1 MIAKELLNPKSI
13 VICGVSSDVHKPGG
27 KALKN
32 LLESP
37 FKGQVYAVNPKE
49 TEVQGVKCYAKV
61 DDLPQVDCAILC
73 IAAKFCTQTV
83 DVLAKEKGTK
93 GFIIISAGFSEEN
106 AEGAAIEKHIVDTIN
121 SVGGSLI
128 GPNCTGFLNTNYA
141 GCFDTPIPTLDP
153 KGVDFITGSG
163 ATAVFIK
170 EYGMSNGLKFNSV
183 WAVGNSAQLGIEDV
197 LEHLD
202 ETFDPER
209 SSRVI
214 MLYMEKIGDPQRL
227 LKHSRSLIN
236 KGCHIA
242 AIKSGGSVAGS
253 RAASSHTGAL
263 ATNDAAVDALFRKAG
278 IVRCQNR
285 QELTTVCAVFMYPEL
300 KGNRCAVVTHAGG
313 PAVMLTDVLSNGG
326 MEVPSLKEHPKAPE
340 LLSKLFAG
348 SSVGNPIDFLATGT
362 AEQLG
367 YILDAVENDFDEIDF
382 SVVIFGSPGLFS
394 NKEVYD
400 LLDQKMRTCKKPIFP
415 VLPSIINV
423 KEEIED
429 FIAKGNINFPEECVL
444 GNAICK
450 IYNTPKPKTG
460 IVESLPIDK
469 LIISPANEPANEPD
483 KDAVAAVAE
492 SIRQW
497 GMLSPITVS
506 PKDGNYRVVAGAKR
520 VRAAALAG
528 MKEIM
533 AYIQEDA
540 AVSDQPDIDVVRI
553 RKTVERCKDGYME
566 IADYNELLD
575 AAGISRKKSVEVSNK
590 EDALAFAKEV
600 GCSKDVPLVMKVVG
614 PLHKSDVGGVTL
626 GVKDLDTV
634 AREFDRL
641 IVIPETYAV
650 EMYPMLDGTDVY
662 IGAIR
667 DPKFGHQVFFG
678 LGGIFIEVLKDVE
691 SVLVPTNKEEVL
703 KKLKNLKG
711 YKILEGV
718 RGQEGVNLDLYADQ
732 IVRVS
737 ALVQAAPEIAEMDL
751 NPLLGN
757 PRYVTAVDARIRL
770 EK

>member
-1 MIAKELLNPKSI
+1 M
-13 VICGVSSDVHKPGG
+13 
-27 KALKN
+27 
-32 LLESP
+32 
-37 FKGQVYAVNPKE
+37 
-49 TEVQGVKCYAKV
+49 
-61 DDLPQVDCAILC
+61 
-73 IAAKFCTQTV
+73 
-83 DVLAKEKGTK
+83 
-93 GFIIISAGFSEEN
+93 
-106 AEGAAIEKHIVDTIN
+106 
-121 SVGGSLI
+121 GGSLI
-128 GPNCTGFLNTNYA
+128 GPNCTGFLNVNYA
-141 GCFDTPIPTLDP
+141 GCFDTPIPPLDP

-202 ETFDPER
+202 ETFDPEK
-209 SSRVI
+209 SSHVI

-242 AIKSGGSVAGS
+242 AIKSGGSAAGS

-285 QELTTVCAVFMYPEL
+285 QELTTVCAVFMHPEI
-300 KGNRCAVVTHAGG
+300 KGKRCAVITHAGG

-326 MEVPSLKEHPKAPE
+326 MEVPSLKEHPASPA
-340 LLSKLFAG
+340 LLEKLFGG

-367 YILDAVENDFDEIDF
+367 YIIDTVENEYTDIDF

-400 LLDQKMRTCKKPIFP
+400 LLDEKMKTCKKPIFP

-423 KEEIED
+423 KDEIND
-429 FIAKGNINFPEECVL
+429 FIAKGRINFPEECVL

-450 IYNTPKPKTG
+450 VYNTPKPQPEH
-460 IVESLPIDK
+460 VE
-469 LIISPANEPANEPD
+469 
-483 KDAVAAVAE
+483 
-492 SIRQW
+492 
-497 GMLSPITVS
+497 T
-506 PKDGNYRVVAGAKR
+506 PK
-520 VRAAALAG
+520 
-528 MKEIM
+528 
-533 AYIQEDA
+533 
-540 AVSDQPDIDVVRI
+540 IDVARI

-575 AAGISRKKSVEVSNK
+575 AAGISRKKSVEVSKK
-590 EDALAFAKEV
+590 EDAIAFAKEV

-634 AREFDRL
+634 AKEFDRL

-650 EMYPMLDGTDVY
+650 EMYPMLDGIDVY
-662 IGAIR
+662 IGAIK
-667 DPKFGHQVFFG
+667 DAKFGHQIFFG
-678 LGGIFIEVLKDVE
+678 LGGIFIEVLKDVQSALAPITAAE
-691 SVLVPTNKEEVL
+691 AKEML
-703 KKLKNLKG
+703 KQLKG

-732 IVRVS
+732 VARVS

>member
-1 MIAKELLNPKSI
+1 MIAKELLNPRSI
-13 VICGVSSDVHKPGG
+13 VICGASSDVHKPGG
-27 KALKN
+27 KSLKN
-32 LLESP
+32 LLDSP

-61 DDLPQVDCAILC
+61 EDLPQVDCAILC
-73 IAAKFCTQTV
+73 IAAKFCAQTV
-83 DVLAKEKGTK
+83 DVLAKEKGCK
-93 GFIIISAGFSEEN
+93 GFIIVSAGFSEEN
-106 AEGAAIEKHIVDTIN
+106 EEGAAIERHIVDTVN

-141 GCFDTPIPTLDP
+141 GCFDAPIPPLDP

-170 EYGMSNGLKFNSV
+170 EYGMTNGLKFNSV

-202 ETFDPER
+202 ETFNPET
-209 SSRVI
+209 SSHVI
-214 MLYMEKIGDPQRL
+214 MLYMEKVGDPQRL

-242 AIKSGGSVAGS
+242 AIKSGGSAAGS

-285 QELTTVCAVFMYPEL
+285 QELTTVCAVFMHPEL
-300 KGNRCAVVTHAGG
+300 KGKRCAVITHAGG

-326 MEVPSLKEHPKAPE
+326 MEVPSLKDHPASPA
-340 LLSKLFAG
+340 LLEKLFGG

-367 YILDAVENDFDEIDF
+367 YIIDTVENEYDDIDF

-400 LLDQKMRTCKKPIFP
+400 LLDQKMKTCKKPIFP

-423 KEEIED
+423 KDEIED
-429 FIAKGNINFPEECVL
+429 FIAKGRINFPEECVL

-450 IYNTPKPKTG
+450 VYNTPKPQPEK
-460 IVESLPIDK
+460 VEQ
-469 LIISPANEPANEPD
+469 PA
-483 KDAVAAVAE
+483 
-492 SIRQW
+492 
-497 GMLSPITVS
+497 
-506 PKDGNYRVVAGAKR
+506 
-520 VRAAALAG
+520 
-528 MKEIM
+528 
-533 AYIQEDA
+533 
-540 AVSDQPDIDVVRI
+540 IDVARI
-553 RKTVERCKDGYME
+553 RKTIERCKDGYME
-566 IADYNELLD
+566 ISDYNELLD
-575 AAGISRKKSVEVSNK
+575 AAGISRKKSVEVSKK

-634 AREFDRL
+634 AKEFDRL

-650 EMYPMLDGTDVY
+650 EMYPMLDGIDVY

-667 DPKFGHQVFFG
+667 DEKFGHQIFFG
-678 LGGIFIEVLKDVE
+678 LGGIFIEVLKDVQSALAPITAAE
-691 SVLVPTNKEEVL
+691 AKEML
-703 KKLKNLKG
+703 MQLKG

-732 IVRVS
+732 VARVS

>member
-1 MIAKELLNPKSI
+1 MIARELLDPKSI
-13 VICGVSSDVHKPGG
+13 VVCGASSDIHKPGG

-37 FKGQVYAVNPKE
+37 FRGPVYAVNPKE

-61 DDLPQVDCAILC
+61 DDLPQVDCALLC
-73 IAAKFCTQTV
+73 IAAKFCAQTV
-83 DVLAKEKGTK
+83 DVLARQKGCK
-93 GFIIISAGFSEEN
+93 GFIIISAGFSEESH
-106 AEGAAIEKHIVDTIN
+106 EGAEIEKHIVDTIN

-128 GPNCTGFLNTNYA
+128 GPNCTGFLNVNYA

-153 KGVDFITGSG
+153 HGVDFITGSG

-170 EYGMSNGLKFNSV
+170 EYGISNGLKFNSV

-202 ETFDPER
+202 VTFDPEK

-242 AIKSGGSVAGS
+242 AIKSGGSAAGS

-278 IVRCQNR
+278 IVRCHNR
-285 QELTTVCAVFMYPEL
+285 QELTTVCGVFMHPEI
-300 KGNRCAVVTHAGG
+300 KGKRCAVITHAGG

-326 MEVPSLKEHPKAPE
+326 MEVPSLKDHPASPA
-340 LLSKLFAG
+340 LLAKLFGG

-367 YILDAVENDFDEIDF
+367 YIIDTVENEYDEIDF

-400 LLDQKMRTCKKPIFP
+400 LLDEKMKTCKKPIFP

-423 KEEIED
+423 KDEIND
-429 FIAKGNINFPEECVL
+429 FIAKGRINFPEECVL

-450 IYNTPKPKTG
+450 VYNTPKPQPEQ
-460 IVESLPIDK
+460 VELPK
-469 LIISPANEPANEPD
+469 
-483 KDAVAAVAE
+483 
-492 SIRQW
+492 
-497 GMLSPITVS
+497 
-506 PKDGNYRVVAGAKR
+506 
-520 VRAAALAG
+520 
-528 MKEIM
+528 
-533 AYIQEDA
+533 
-540 AVSDQPDIDVVRI
+540 IDVARI
-553 RKTVERCKDGYME
+553 RKTIDRCKSGYLE

-575 AAGISRKKSVEVSNK
+575 AAGISRKKSVEVSKK

-634 AREFDRL
+634 AKEFDRL

-650 EMYPMLDGTDVY
+650 EMYPMLDGIDVY
-662 IGAIR
+662 IGAIK

-678 LGGIFIEVLKDVE
+678 LGGIFIEVLKDVQSALAPITADE
-691 SVLVPTNKEEVL
+691 AKEML
-703 KKLKNLKG
+703 KQLKG
-711 YKILEGV
+711 YKILQGV

-732 IVRVS
+732 VARVS

-757 PRYVTAVDARIRL
+757 PRYVTAVDARIRI

>member
-1 MIAKELLNPKSI
+1 MIAKELLNPRSI
-13 VICGVSSDVHKPGG
+13 VICGASSDVHKPGG
-27 KALKN
+27 KSLKN

-61 DDLPQVDCAILC
+61 EDLPQVDCAILC
-73 IAAKFCTQTV
+73 IAAKFCAQTV
-83 DVLAKEKGTK
+83 DVLAKEKGCK
-93 GFIIISAGFSEEN
+93 GFIIVSAGFSEESH
-106 AEGAAIEKHIVDTIN
+106 EGAEIEKHIVDTIN

-128 GPNCTGFLNTNYA
+128 GPNCTGFLNVNYA
-141 GCFDTPIPTLDP
+141 GCFDTPIPPLDP

-202 ETFDPER
+202 ETFDPEK
-209 SSRVI
+209 SSHVI

-242 AIKSGGSVAGS
+242 AIKSGGSAAGS

-300 KGNRCAVVTHAGG
+300 KGKRCAVITHAGG

-326 MEVPSLKEHPKAPE
+326 MEVPSLKDHPASAP
-340 LLSKLFAG
+340 LLEKLFGG

-367 YILDAVENDFDEIDF
+367 YIIDTVENEYTDIDF

-423 KEEIED
+423 KSEIED

-444 GNAICK
+444 GNALVK
-450 IYNTPKPKTG
+450 VYHTPKPQPEN
-460 IVESLPIDK
+460 VELPK
-469 LIISPANEPANEPD
+469 
-483 KDAVAAVAE
+483 
-492 SIRQW
+492 
-497 GMLSPITVS
+497 
-506 PKDGNYRVVAGAKR
+506 
-520 VRAAALAG
+520 
-528 MKEIM
+528 
-533 AYIQEDA
+533 
-540 AVSDQPDIDVVRI
+540 IDVARI

-575 AAGISRKKSVEVSNK
+575 AAGISRKKSVEVSKK

-634 AREFDRL
+634 AKEFDRL

-667 DPKFGHQVFFG
+667 DEKFGHQIFFG
-678 LGGIFIEVLKDVE
+678 LGGIFIEVLKDVQSALAPITAAE
-691 SVLVPTNKEEVL
+691 AKEML
-703 KKLKNLKG
+703 KKLKG

-718 RGQEGVNLDLYADQ
+718 RGQEGVNIDLYAEQ
-732 IVRVS
+732 VARVS

>member
-1 MIAKELLNPKSI
+1 MIAKELLNPRSI
-13 VICGVSSDVHKPGG
+13 VICGASSDIHKPGG
-27 KALKN
+27 KSLKN

-73 IAAKFCTQTV
+73 IAAKFCAQTV
-83 DVLAKEKGTK
+83 DVLAKEKGCK
-93 GFIIISAGFSEEN
+93 GFIIVSAGFSEESH
-106 AEGAAIEKHIVDTIN
+106 EGAEIEKHIVDTIN

-128 GPNCTGFLNTNYA
+128 GPNCTGFLNVNYA
-141 GCFDTPIPTLDP
+141 GCFDTPIPPLDP

-202 ETFDPER
+202 ETFDPVK
-209 SSRVI
+209 SSHVI

-242 AIKSGGSVAGS
+242 AIKSGGSAAGS

-285 QELTTVCAVFMYPEL
+285 QELTTVCGVFMYPEL
-300 KGNRCAVVTHAGG
+300 KGKRCAVITHAGG

-326 MEVPSLKEHPKAPE
+326 MEVPSLKEHPASPA
-340 LLSKLFAG
+340 LLEKLFGG

-367 YILDAVENDFDEIDF
+367 YILDTVENEYTDIDF

-450 IYNTPKPKTG
+450 VYNTPKPQPEH
-460 IVESLPIDK
+460 VELPK
-469 LIISPANEPANEPD
+469 
-483 KDAVAAVAE
+483 
-492 SIRQW
+492 
-497 GMLSPITVS
+497 
-506 PKDGNYRVVAGAKR
+506 
-520 VRAAALAG
+520 
-528 MKEIM
+528 
-533 AYIQEDA
+533 
-540 AVSDQPDIDVVRI
+540 IDVARI
-553 RKTVERCKDGYME
+553 RATVDRCKDGYME
-566 IADYNELLD
+566 ISDYNELLD
-575 AAGISRKKSVEVSNK
+575 AAGISRKKSVEVSKK

-634 AREFDRL
+634 AKEFDRL

-662 IGAIR
+662 IGAIN
-667 DPKFGHQVFFG
+667 DSKFGHQIFFG
-678 LGGIFIEVLKDVE
+678 LGGIFIEVLKDVQSALAPITAAE
-691 SVLVPTNKEEVL
+691 AREMLTH
-703 KKLKNLKG
+703 LKG

-718 RGQEGVNLDLYADQ
+718 RGQEGVNLDLYAEQ
-732 IVRVS
+732 VARVS

>member
-1 MIAKELLNPKSI
+1 MIAKELLNPRSI
-13 VICGVSSDVHKPGG
+13 VVCGASSDIHKPGG
-27 KALKN
+27 KSLKN

-49 TEVQGVKCYAKV
+49 TEVQGVKCYAKA

-73 IAAKFCTQTV
+73 IAAKFCAQTV
-83 DVLAKEKGTK
+83 DVLAKEKGCK
-93 GFIIISAGFSEEN
+93 GFIIVSAGFSEESH
-106 AEGAAIEKHIVDTIN
+106 EGAEIEKHIVDTIN

-128 GPNCTGFLNTNYA
+128 GPNCTGFLNVNYA
-141 GCFDTPIPTLDP
+141 GCFDTPIPPLDP

-202 ETFDPER
+202 ETFDPEK
-209 SSRVI
+209 SSHVI

-242 AIKSGGSVAGS
+242 AIKSGGSAAGS

-278 IVRCQNR
+278 IVRCHNR
-285 QELTTVCAVFMYPEL
+285 QELTTVCGVFMHPEL
-300 KGNRCAVVTHAGG
+300 KGKRCAVITHAGG

-326 MEVPSLKEHPKAPE
+326 MEVPSLKDHPASPA
-340 LLSKLFAG
+340 LLAKLYGG

-367 YILDAVENDFDEIDF
+367 YIIDTVENEYDEIDF

-400 LLDQKMRTCKKPIFP
+400 LLDEKMKTCKKPIFP

-429 FIAKGNINFPEECVL
+429 FIAKGRINFPEECVL

-450 IYNTPKPKTG
+450 VYNTPKPQPEH
-460 IVESLPIDK
+460 VELPQVD
-469 LIISPANEPANEPD
+469 
-483 KDAVAAVAE
+483 VA
-492 SIRQW
+492 
-497 GMLSPITVS
+497 
-506 PKDGNYRVVAGAKR
+506 
-520 VRAAALAG
+520 
-528 MKEIM
+528 
-533 AYIQEDA
+533 
-540 AVSDQPDIDVVRI
+540 RI
-553 RKTVERCKDGYME
+553 RRTIDRCKDGYLE

-575 AAGISRKKSVEVSNK
+575 AAGISRKKSVEVSKK

-634 AREFDRL
+634 AKEFDRL

-662 IGAIR
+662 IGAIK
-667 DPKFGHQVFFG
+667 DAKFGHQIFFG
-678 LGGIFIEVLKDVE
+678 LGGIFIEVLKDVQSALAPITADE
-691 SVLVPTNKEEVL
+691 AKEML
-703 KKLKNLKG
+703 KQLKG
-711 YKILEGV
+711 YKILQGV

-732 IVRVS
+732 VARVS

-757 PRYVTAVDARIRL
+757 PRYVTAVDARIRI

>member
-1 MIAKELLNPKSI
+1 MIARELLDPKSI
-13 VICGVSSDVHKPGG
+13 VVCGASSDIHKPGG

-37 FKGQVYAVNPKE
+37 FRGPVYAVNPKE

-61 DDLPQVDCAILC
+61 DDLPQVECAILC
-73 IAAKFCTQTV
+73 IAAKFCAQTV
-83 DVLAKEKGTK
+83 DVLAKEKGCK

-128 GPNCTGFLNTNYA
+128 GPNCTGFLNVNYA
-141 GCFDTPIPTLDP
+141 GCFDTPIPNLDP

-197 LEHLD
+197 LEYLD
-202 ETFDPER
+202 ETFDPVK
-209 SSRVI
+209 SSHVI

-242 AIKSGGSVAGS
+242 AIKSGGSAAGS

-263 ATNDAAVDALFRKAG
+263 ATNDAVVDALFRKAG

-285 QELTTVCAVFMYPEL
+285 QELTTVCGVFMHPEL
-300 KGNRCAVVTHAGG
+300 KGKRCAVITHAGG
-313 PAVMLTDVLSNGG
+313 PAVMLTDVLSNNG
-326 MEVPSLKEHPKAPE
+326 MEVPSLKEHPASPA
-340 LLSKLFAG
+340 LLAKLFGG

-367 YILDAVENDFDEIDF
+367 YIIDTVENEYTDIDF

-400 LLDQKMRTCKKPIFP
+400 LLDQKMKTCKKPIFP

-423 KEEIED
+423 KDEIED
-429 FIAKGNINFPEECVL
+429 FIAKGRINFPEECVL

-450 IYNTPKPKTG
+450 VYNTPKPQP
-460 IVESLPIDK
+460 ENPEMPAIDVK
-469 LIISPANEPANEPD
+469 RIREVVDSCDNGYIDPD
-483 KDAVAAVAE
+483 K
-492 SIRQW
+492 IYQ
-497 GMLSPITVS
+497 
-506 PKDGNYRVVAGAKR
+506 
-520 VRAAALAG
+520 
-528 MKEIM
+528 
-533 AYIQEDA
+533 
-540 AVSDQPDIDVVRI
+540 
-553 RKTVERCKDGYME
+553 
-566 IADYNELLD
+566 LLD
-575 AAGISRKKSVEVSNK
+575 AAGIAQKQIRVVDQKQQAV
-590 EDALAFAKEV
+590 DFANEV
-600 GCSKDVPLVMKVVG
+600 GYPLVMKVVG
-614 PLHKSDVGGVTL
+614 PVHKSDVGGVTL
-626 GVKDLDTV
+626 NVRDIETV
-634 AREFDRL
+634 QKEFDRL
-641 IVIPETYAV
+641 MAIKDTYAV
-650 EMYPMLDGTDVY
+650 EMYPMLDGTEVY

-667 DPKFGHQVFFG
+667 DAKFGHQVFFG
-678 LGGIFIEVLKDVE
+678 LGGIFIEVLKDVQSALAPVNVAE
-691 SVLVPTNKEEVL
+691 AKDLLT
-703 KKLKNLKG
+703 KLRG
-711 YKILEGV
+711 YKILQGV
-718 RGQEGVNLDLYADQ
+718 RGQQPVNVDVYAEQ
-732 IVRVS
+732 IARVS
-737 ALVQAAPEIAEMDL
+737 ALVMAAPEIAEMDL

-757 PRYVTAVDARIRL
+757 PKNVVAVDARIRI

>member
-1 MIAKELLNPKSI
+1 MINPKLLDPKSI
-13 VICGVSSDVHKPGG
+13 VVCGASSDIHKPGG

-32 LLESP
+32 LLESA

-73 IAAKFCTQTV
+73 IAAKFCAQTV
-83 DVLAKEKGTK
+83 DILAKEKGCR
-93 GFIIISAGFSEEN
+93 GFIIVSAGFSEESH
-106 AEGAAIEKHIVDTIN
+106 EGAEIEKHIVDTIN

-128 GPNCTGFLNTNYA
+128 GPNCTGFLNTNYS
-141 GCFDTPIPTLDP
+141 GCFDTPIPKLDP

-170 EYGMSNGLKFNSV
+170 EYGISNGLKFNSV

-202 ETFDPER
+202 ETFDPEK

-242 AIKSGGSVAGS
+242 AIKSGNSAAGS

-263 ATNDAAVDALFRKAG
+263 ATSDAAVDALFRKAG
-278 IVRCQNR
+278 IVRCYNR
-285 QELTTVCAVFMYPEL
+285 QELTTVCGVFMYPEI
-300 KGNRCAVVTHAGG
+300 KGKRCAVITHAGG

-326 MEVPSLKEHPKAPE
+326 MEVPSLKEHPASPA
-340 LLSKLFAG
+340 LLAKLFGG

-367 YILDAVENDFDEIDF
+367 YIIDTVENEYTDIDF

-423 KEEIED
+423 KDEIEE

-450 IYNTPKPKTG
+450 VYNTPKPKMG
-460 IVESLPIDK
+460 NIEMIPVDK
-469 LIISPANEPANEPD
+469 ITVPSTDEPD
-483 KDAVAAVAE
+483 KAKVAEVAE
-492 SIRQW
+492 SIREW
-497 GMLSPITVS
+497 GMLTPITVT
-506 PKDGNYRVVAGAKR
+506 PKDGGYCVVSGAKR
-520 VRAAALAG
+520 VRAAAMVG
-528 MKEIM
+528 MKEIA
-533 AYIQEDA
+533 AYVQEGAVEA
-540 AVSDQPDIDVVRI
+540 AQPEIDVVRI
-553 RKTVERCKDGYME
+553 RKTIDRCKNGYIEM
-566 IADYNELLD
+566 ADYNELLD
-575 AAGISRKKSVEVSNK
+575 AAGISRKKSVEVSKK
-590 EDALAFAKEV
+590 EDALSFAKEV

-626 GVKDLDTV
+626 GVKDLETV
-634 AREFDRL
+634 EREFDRL
-641 IVIPETYAV
+641 MAIKDTYAV
-650 EMYPMLDGTDVY
+650 EMYPMLDGTEVY
-662 IGAIR
+662 IGAMR
-667 DPKFGHQVFFG
+667 DEKFGHQVFFG

-691 SVLVPTNKEEVL
+691 SALVPVSKDEVL
-703 KKLKNLKG
+703 EKLKNLKG

-718 RGQEGVNLDLYADQ
+718 RGQAGVNLDLYAEQ
-732 IVRVS
+732 VVRVS

-757 PRYVTAVDARIRL
+757 PKYVTAVDARIRL

>member
-1 MIAKELLNPKSI
+1 MIAKELLNPRSI
-13 VICGVSSDVHKPGG
+13 VICGASSDIHKPGG
-27 KALKN
+27 KSLKN

-73 IAAKFCTQTV
+73 IAAKFCAQTV
-83 DVLAKEKGTK
+83 DVLAKEKGCK
-93 GFIIISAGFSEEN
+93 GFIIVSAGFSEEN

-128 GPNCTGFLNTNYA
+128 GPNCTGFLNVNYA
-141 GCFDTPIPTLDP
+141 GCFDTPIPKLDP

-202 ETFDPER
+202 ETFDPEK

-227 LKHSRSLIN
+227 LKHSRNLIN

-242 AIKSGGSVAGS
+242 AIKSGGSAAGS

-285 QELTTVCAVFMYPEL
+285 QELTTVCAVFMHPEI
-300 KGNRCAVVTHAGG
+300 KGKRCAVITHAGG

-326 MEVPSLKEHPKAPE
+326 MEVPSLKEHPASPA
-340 LLSKLFAG
+340 LLEKLFAG

-367 YILDAVENDFDEIDF
+367 YIIDTVENEYTDIDF

-400 LLDQKMRTCKKPIFP
+400 LLDEKMKTCKKPIFP

-423 KEEIED
+423 KDEIED
-429 FIAKGNINFPEECVL
+429 FIAKGRINFPEECVL

-450 IYNTPKPKTG
+450 VYNTPKPQPEN
-460 IVESLPIDK
+460 VELP
-469 LIISPANEPANEPD
+469 A
-483 KDAVAAVAE
+483 
-492 SIRQW
+492 
-497 GMLSPITVS
+497 
-506 PKDGNYRVVAGAKR
+506 
-520 VRAAALAG
+520 
-528 MKEIM
+528 
-533 AYIQEDA
+533 
-540 AVSDQPDIDVVRI
+540 IDVARI
-553 RKTVERCKDGYME
+553 RRTVERCKDGYME

-575 AAGISRKKSVEVSNK
+575 AAGISRKKSVEVSKK
-590 EDALAFAKEV
+590 EDALEFAKEV

-634 AREFDRL
+634 AKEFDRL

-667 DPKFGHQVFFG
+667 DPKFGHQIFFG
-678 LGGIFIEVLKDVE
+678 LGGIFIEVLKDVQSALAPITAAE
-691 SVLVPTNKEEVL
+691 AKEML
-703 KKLKNLKG
+703 THLKG
-711 YKILEGV
+711 YKILQGV

-732 IVRVS
+732 VARVS

>member
-1 MIAKELLNPKSI
+1 MHWIIKKRSNAFVSLRKSFLKRMLIRVNNVFRRKVNMICKELLNPRSI
-13 VICGVSSDVHKPGG
+13 VVCGASSDIHKPGG

-32 LLESP
+32 LLESN
-37 FKGQVYAVNPKE
+37 FKGQVYTVNPKE
-49 TEVQGVKCYAKV
+49 TEVQGIKCYTKV

-73 IAAKFCTQTV
+73 IAAKFCAQTV
-83 DVLAKEKGTK
+83 DVLTQQKGTK

-106 AEGAAIEKHIVDTIN
+106 AEGAAIEKHIVDSIN
-121 SVGGSLI
+121 AVGGSLI

-170 EYGMSNGLKFNSV
+170 EYGITNGLTFNSV

-202 ETFDPER
+202 ETFDPEK

-214 MLYMEKIGDPQRL
+214 MLYMEKVGDPQRL

-242 AIKSGGSVAGS
+242 AIKSGGSAAGS

-285 QELTTVCAVFMYPEL
+285 QELTTVCGVFMYPEL

-326 MEVPSLKEHPKAPE
+326 MEVPSLKDHPASPA
-340 LLSKLFAG
+340 LLEKLFAG

-367 YILDAVENDFDEIDF
+367 YILDAVENDYEDIDF

-394 NKEVYD
+394 NREVYK
-400 LLDQKMRTCKKPIFP
+400 LLDEKMKTCKKPIFP

-423 KEEIED
+423 KEEIQE
-429 FIAKGNINFPEECVL
+429 FIDRGRINFPEECVL
-444 GNAICK
+444 GNALCK
-450 IYNTPKPKTG
+450 VYNTPKPQPEN
-460 IVESLPIDK
+460 VEQ
-469 LIISPANEPANEPD
+469 PA
-483 KDAVAAVAE
+483 
-492 SIRQW
+492 
-497 GMLSPITVS
+497 
-506 PKDGNYRVVAGAKR
+506 
-520 VRAAALAG
+520 
-528 MKEIM
+528 
-533 AYIQEDA
+533 
-540 AVSDQPDIDVVRI
+540 IDVERI
-553 RKTVERCKDGYME
+553 RKTVDRCKDGYME

-575 AAGISRKKSVEVSNK
+575 AAGISRKKSVEVDK
-590 EDALAFAKEV
+590 VEDAIAFAKEV

-626 GVKDLDTV
+626 GVKDLETV
-634 AREFDRL
+634 EKEFNRL

-662 IGAIR
+662 IGAIK
-667 DPKFGHQVFFG
+667 DPKFGHQIFFG
-678 LGGIFIEVLKDVE
+678 LGGIFIEVLKDVQSALAPITAAE
-691 SVLVPTNKEEVL
+691 AKEML
-703 KKLKNLKG
+703 TKLRG
-711 YKILEGV
+711 YKILQGV
-718 RGQEGVNLDLYADQ
+718 RGQEPVNIDLYAEQ
-732 IVRVS
+732 VARVS

>member
-1 MIAKELLNPKSI
+1 MIAKELLNPRSI
-13 VICGVSSDVHKPGG
+13 VICGASGDIHKPGG
-27 KALKN
+27 KSLKN

-37 FKGQVYAVNPKE
+37 FKGQIYTVNPKE
-49 TEVQGVKCYAKV
+49 SEVQGVKCFSKV
-61 DDLPQVDCAILC
+61 EDLPQVDCAILC
-73 IAAKFCTQTV
+73 IAAKFCAHTV
-83 DVLAKEKGTK
+83 DVLAQEKGCK

-106 AEGAAIEKHIVDTIN
+106 AEGAVIEKHIVDTIN

-128 GPNCTGFLNTNYA
+128 GPNCTGFLNVNYA
-141 GCFDTPIPTLDP
+141 GCFDTPIPPLDP

-202 ETFDPER
+202 ETFDPEK
-209 SSRVI
+209 SSHVI

-242 AIKSGGSVAGS
+242 AIKSGGSAAGS

-300 KGNRCAVVTHAGG
+300 KGKRCAVITHAGG

-326 MEVPSLKEHPKAPE
+326 MEVPSLKDHPASPA
-340 LLSKLFAG
+340 LLAKLFAG
-348 SSVGNPIDFLATGT
+348 SSVGNPIDMLATGT

-367 YILDAVENDFDEIDF
+367 EILDTVENEYSDIDF

-394 NKEVYD
+394 NREVYN
-400 LLDQKMRTCKKPIFP
+400 LLHDKMRTCKKPIFP

-423 KEEIED
+423 KEEIEE

-450 IYNTPKPKTG
+450 VYNTPKPQPEH
-460 IVESLPIDK
+460 VELPI
-469 LIISPANEPANEPD
+469 
-483 KDAVAAVAE
+483 
-492 SIRQW
+492 
-497 GMLSPITVS
+497 
-506 PKDGNYRVVAGAKR
+506 
-520 VRAAALAG
+520 
-528 MKEIM
+528 
-533 AYIQEDA
+533 
-540 AVSDQPDIDVVRI
+540 IDVARI
-553 RKTVERCKDGYME
+553 RKTIDRCKDGYME

-575 AAGISRKKSVEVSNK
+575 AAGISRKKSVEVSKK

-662 IGAIR
+662 IGAIK

-678 LGGIFIEVLKDVE
+678 LGGIFIEVLKDVQSALAPITAAE
-691 SVLVPTNKEEVL
+691 AKEML
-703 KKLKNLKG
+703 KQLKG

-718 RGQEGVNLDLYADQ
+718 RGQEGVNIDLYAEQ
-732 IVRVS
+732 VARVS
-737 ALVQAAPEIAEMDL
+737 ALVLAAPEIAEMDL

>member
-1 MIAKELLNPKSI
+1 MIARELLDPKSI
-13 VICGVSSDVHKPGG
+13 VVVGASADIHKPGG
-27 KALKN
+27 KVLLN
-32 LLESP
+32 LMNSP
-37 FKGQVYAVNPKE
+37 FKGQIYAVNPKE
-49 TEVQGVKCYAKV
+49 AEVQGVKCYAKV
-61 DDLPQVDCAILC
+61 DDLPQVDCAILA
-73 IAAKFCTQTV
+73 IAAKYCPATV
-83 DVLAKEKGTK
+83 DTLALQKGTK
-93 GFIIISAGFSEEN
+93 GFIIVSAGFGEEN
-106 AEGAAIEKHIVDTIN
+106 EEGAAFEKHIADTIN

-128 GPNCTGFLNTNYA
+128 GPNCTGFLNTNYCGA
-141 GCFDTPIPTLDP
+141 FDAPIPTLDP
-153 KGVDFITGSG
+153 HGVDFITGSG

-170 EYGMSNGLKFNSV
+170 EYGISNGLKFNSV

-202 ETFDPER
+202 ETFDPEK

-227 LKHSRSLIN
+227 LKHSRSLID

-242 AIKSGGSVAGS
+242 AIKSGGSAAGS

-285 QELTTVCAVFMYPEL
+285 QELTTVCGVFMHPEI

-326 MEVPSLKEHPKAPE
+326 MEVPSLKEHPASKG
-340 LLSKLFAG
+340 LLEKLFPG

-362 AEQLG
+362 AAQLG
-367 YILDAVENDFDEIDF
+367 YILDTVENDYTDIDF

-429 FIAKGNINFPEECVL
+429 FIGKGHINFPEECVL

-450 IYNTPKPKTG
+450 IYNTPKPKMG
-460 IVESLPIDK
+460 IIENIPIDK
-469 LIISPANEPANEPD
+469 IVLPPTDELD
-483 KDAVAAVAE
+483 KAKVAE
-492 SIRQW
+492 VADSIREW
-497 GMLSPITVS
+497 GMLTPITVS
-506 PKDGNYRVVAGAKR
+506 PIDGGYRLVRGNHRVHAATMIGMTEILAYVQEGAVAA
-520 VRAAALAG
+520 
-528 MKEIM
+528 
-533 AYIQEDA
+533 
-540 AVSDQPDIDVVRI
+540 DQPEIDVVRI
-553 RKTVERCKDGYME
+553 RKTIDRCKDGYIEM
-566 IADYNELLD
+566 ADYNELLD
-575 AAGISRKKSVEVSNK
+575 AAGISRKKSVEVSKK

-626 GVKDLDTV
+626 GVKDLETV
-634 AREFDRL
+634 SKEFDRL
-641 IVIPETYAV
+641 MAIKDTYAV
-650 EMYPMLDGTDVY
+650 EMYPMLDGTEVY
-662 IGAIR
+662 VGAMR

-691 SVLVPTNKEEVL
+691 SVLVPVTKDEVL
-703 KKLKNLKG
+703 EKLKHLKG
-711 YKILEGV
+711 YKVLEGV
-718 RGQEGVNLDLYADQ
+718 RGQAGVNLDLYADQ
-732 IVRVS
+732 VVRVS

-757 PRYVTAVDARIRL
+757 PRYVTAVDARIRI

>member
-1 MIAKELLNPKSI
+1 MIARELLDPKSI
-13 VICGVSSDVHKPGG
+13 VVCGASSDIHKPGG

-37 FKGQVYAVNPKE
+37 FRGPVYAVNPKE
-49 TEVQGVKCYAKV
+49 TEVQGVKCYANV
-61 DDLPQVDCAILC
+61 SDLPQVECAILC
-73 IAAKFCTQTV
+73 IAAKFCAQTV
-83 DVLAKEKGTK
+83 DVLAKEKGCK

-128 GPNCTGFLNTNYA
+128 GPNCTGFLNVNYA

-197 LEHLD
+197 LEYLD
-202 ETFDPER
+202 ETFDPEK
-209 SSRVI
+209 SSHVI

-227 LKHSRSLIN
+227 LKHSSSLIN

-242 AIKSGGSVAGS
+242 AIKSGGSAAGS

-285 QELTTVCAVFMYPEL
+285 QELTTVCGVFMYPEI
-300 KGNRCAVVTHAGG
+300 KGNRCAVITHAGG

-326 MEVPSLKEHPKAPE
+326 MEVPSLKEHPASPA
-340 LLSKLFAG
+340 LLEKLFAG

-367 YILDAVENDFDEIDF
+367 YIIDTVENEYTDIDF

-400 LLDQKMRTCKKPIFP
+400 LLDQKMKTCKKPIFP

-423 KEEIED
+423 KDEIED

-450 IYNTPKPKTG
+450 IYNTPKPKMG
-460 IVESLPIDK
+460 IIENLPIDK
-469 LIISPANEPANEPD
+469 LMVPPIKEPD
-483 KDAVAAVAE
+483 KNDVAEVAE
-492 SIRQW
+492 SIREW
-497 GMLSPITVS
+497 GMLTPITVR
-506 PKDGNYRVVAGAKR
+506 PVEGGYLVVNGAKR
-520 VRAAALAG
+520 VRAAGLVG
-528 MKEIM
+528 LKEVA
-533 AYIQEDA
+533 AYIREG
-540 AVSDQPDIDVVRI
+540 AVATDQPDIDVVRI
-553 RKTVERCKDGYME
+553 RKTIDRCKDGYLEM
-566 IADYNELLD
+566 ADYNELLD
-575 AAGISRKKSVEVSNK
+575 AAGISRKKSVEVSKK

-634 AREFDRL
+634 SKEFDRL
-641 IVIPETYAV
+641 MAIKDTYAV
-650 EMYPMLDGTDVY
+650 EMYPMLDGTEVY
-662 IGAIR
+662 VGAMR
-667 DPKFGHQVFFG
+667 DSKFGHQVFFG

-691 SVLVPTNKEEVL
+691 SVLVPTSKDEVL
-703 KKLKNLKG
+703 EKLKNLKG

-718 RGQEGVNLDLYADQ
+718 RGQAGVNLDLYAEQ
-732 IVRVS
+732 VVRVS

-757 PRYVTAVDARIRL
+757 PRYVTAVDARIRI

>member
-1 MIAKELLNPKSI
+1 MIARELLNPKSI
-13 VICGVSSDVHKPGG
+13 VVCGASSDIHKPGG

-37 FKGQVYAVNPKE
+37 FQGPVYAVNPKE

-61 DDLPQVDCAILC
+61 DDLPQVECAIIC
-73 IAAKFCTQTV
+73 IAAKFCAQTV
-83 DVLAKEKGTK
+83 DVLAKEKGCK

-106 AEGAAIEKHIVDTIN
+106 AEGAAIEKHIVETIN

-128 GPNCTGFLNTNYA
+128 GPNCTGFLNVNYA

-202 ETFDPER
+202 ETFDPVK

-242 AIKSGGSVAGS
+242 AIKSGGSAAGS

-263 ATNDAAVDALFRKAG
+263 ATNDAVVDALFRKAG

-285 QELTTVCAVFMYPEL
+285 QELTTVCGVFMHPEI
-300 KGNRCAVVTHAGG
+300 KGKRCAVITHAGG

-326 MEVPSLKEHPKAPE
+326 MEVPSLKEHPASPA
-340 LLSKLFAG
+340 LLEKLFAG

-367 YILDAVENDFDEIDF
+367 YIIDTVENEYTDIDF

-400 LLDQKMRTCKKPIFP
+400 LLDQKMKTCKKPIFP

-423 KEEIED
+423 KDEIED
-429 FIAKGNINFPEECVL
+429 FIAKGRINFPEECVL

-450 IYNTPKPKTG
+450 VYNTPKPQPEN
-460 IVESLPIDK
+460 VEMPKID
-469 LIISPANEPANEPD
+469 
-483 KDAVAAVAE
+483 
-492 SIRQW
+492 
-497 GMLSPITVS
+497 T
-506 PKDGNYRVVAGAKR
+506 
-520 VRAAALAG
+520 
-528 MKEIM
+528 
-533 AYIQEDA
+533 
-540 AVSDQPDIDVVRI
+540 VRI
-553 RKTVERCKDGYME
+553 RKCIDSCENGY
-566 IADYNELLD
+566 IGPDKIYELLD
-575 AAGISRKKSVEVSNK
+575 AAGIAQKQIRVVDKKQQ
-590 EDALAFAKEV
+590 ALDFANEV
-600 GCSKDVPLVMKVVG
+600 GYPLVMKVVG
-614 PLHKSDVGGVTL
+614 PVHKSDVGGVTL
-626 GVKDLDTV
+626 NVRDIETV
-634 AREFDRL
+634 GKEFDRL
-641 IVIPETYAV
+641 MAIKDTYAV
-650 EMYPMLDGTDVY
+650 EMYPMLDGTEVY

-667 DPKFGHQVFFG
+667 DAKFGHQVFFG
-678 LGGIFIEVLKDVE
+678 LGGIFIEVLKDVQ
-691 SVLVPTNKEEVL
+691 SSLVPISAAEAKEAL
-703 KKLKNLKG
+703 TKLRG
-711 YKILEGV
+711 YKILQGV
-718 RGQEGVNLDLYADQ
+718 RGQQPVNVDVYAEQ
-732 IVRVS
+732 IARVA
-737 ALVQAAPEIAEMDL
+737 ALVMAAPEIAEMDL

-757 PRYVTAVDARIRL
+757 PKNVVAVDARIRI

>member
-13 VICGVSSDVHKPGG
+13 VICGASSDVHKPGG
-27 KALKN
+27 KSLKN

-61 DDLPQVDCAILC
+61 EDLPQVDCAILC
-73 IAAKFCTQTV
+73 IAAKFCAHTV
-83 DVLAKEKGTK
+83 DVLAKEKGCK
-93 GFIIISAGFSEEN
+93 GFIIVSAGFSEEN

-128 GPNCTGFLNTNYA
+128 GPNCTGFLNVNYA
-141 GCFDTPIPTLDP
+141 GCFDTPIPPLDP

-202 ETFDPER
+202 ETFDPEK
-209 SSRVI
+209 SSHVI

-242 AIKSGGSVAGS
+242 AIKSGGSAAGS

-285 QELTTVCAVFMYPEL
+285 QELTTVCAVFMHPEL
-300 KGNRCAVVTHAGG
+300 KGKRCAVVTHAGG

-400 LLDQKMRTCKKPIFP
+400 LLDQKMKTCKKPIFP

-423 KEEIED
+423 KDEIND
-429 FIAKGNINFPEECVL
+429 FIAKGRINFPEECVL
-444 GNAICK
+444 GNALCK
-450 IYNTPKPKTG
+450 VYNTPKPQPEN
-460 IVESLPIDK
+460 VEVP
-469 LIISPANEPANEPD
+469 
-483 KDAVAAVAE
+483 
-492 SIRQW
+492 Q
-497 GMLSPITVS
+497 
-506 PKDGNYRVVAGAKR
+506 
-520 VRAAALAG
+520 
-528 MKEIM
+528 
-533 AYIQEDA
+533 
-540 AVSDQPDIDVVRI
+540 IDVARI

-575 AAGISRKKSVEVSNK
+575 AAGISRKKSVEVSKK

-634 AREFDRL
+634 AKEFDRL

-667 DPKFGHQVFFG
+667 DPKFGHQIFFG
-678 LGGIFIEVLKDVE
+678 LGGIFIEVLKDVQSALAPITAAE
-691 SVLVPTNKEEVL
+691 AKEML
-703 KKLKNLKG
+703 KQLKG
-711 YKILEGV
+711 YKILQGV
-718 RGQEGVNLDLYADQ
+718 RGQEGVNLDLYAEQ
-732 IVRVS
+732 VARVS

>member
-1 MIAKELLNPKSI
+1 MIAKELLNPRSI
-13 VICGVSSDVHKPGG
+13 VICGASSDVHKPGG
-27 KALKN
+27 KSLKN

-37 FKGQVYAVNPKE
+37 FKGQIYAVNPKE

-61 DDLPQVDCAILC
+61 EDLPQVDCAILC
-73 IAAKFCTQTV
+73 IAAKFCAQTV
-83 DVLAKEKGTK
+83 DVLAKEKGCK
-93 GFIIISAGFSEEN
+93 GFIIVSAGFSEESH
-106 AEGAAIEKHIVDTIN
+106 EGAEIEKHIVDTIN

-128 GPNCTGFLNTNYA
+128 GPNCTGFLNVNYA
-141 GCFDTPIPTLDP
+141 GCFDTPIPPLDP

-202 ETFDPER
+202 ETFDPEK
-209 SSRVI
+209 SSHVI

-242 AIKSGGSVAGS
+242 AIKSGGSAAGS

-285 QELTTVCAVFMYPEL
+285 QELTTVCAVFMHPEI
-300 KGNRCAVVTHAGG
+300 KGKRCAVITHAGG

-326 MEVPSLKEHPKAPE
+326 MEVPSLKEHPASPA
-340 LLSKLFAG
+340 LLEKLFAG

-367 YILDAVENDFDEIDF
+367 YIIDTVENEYTDIDF

-400 LLDQKMRTCKKPIFP
+400 LLDEKMKTCKKPIFP

-423 KEEIED
+423 KDEIND
-429 FIAKGNINFPEECVL
+429 FIAKGRINFPEECVL

-450 IYNTPKPKTG
+450 VYNTPKPQPEH
-460 IVESLPIDK
+460 VE
-469 LIISPANEPANEPD
+469 
-483 KDAVAAVAE
+483 
-492 SIRQW
+492 
-497 GMLSPITVS
+497 T
-506 PKDGNYRVVAGAKR
+506 PK
-520 VRAAALAG
+520 
-528 MKEIM
+528 
-533 AYIQEDA
+533 
-540 AVSDQPDIDVVRI
+540 IDVARI

-575 AAGISRKKSVEVSNK
+575 AAGISRKKSVEVSKK

-634 AREFDRL
+634 AKEFDRL

-650 EMYPMLDGTDVY
+650 EMYPMLDGIDVY
-662 IGAIR
+662 IGAIK
-667 DPKFGHQVFFG
+667 DAKFGHQIFFG
-678 LGGIFIEVLKDVE
+678 LGGIFIEVLKDVQSALAPITAAE
-691 SVLVPTNKEEVL
+691 AKEML
-703 KKLKNLKG
+703 KQLKG

-732 IVRVS
+732 VARVS

>member
-1 MIAKELLNPKSI
+1 MIARELLDPKSI
-13 VICGVSSDVHKPGG
+13 VVCGASSDIHKPGG

-37 FKGQVYAVNPKE
+37 FRGPVYAVNPKE

-61 DDLPQVDCAILC
+61 DDLPQVECAILC
-73 IAAKFCTQTV
+73 IAAKFCAQTV
-83 DVLAKEKGTK
+83 DVLAKEKGCK

-128 GPNCTGFLNTNYA
+128 GPNCTGFLNVNYA
-141 GCFDTPIPTLDP
+141 GCFDTPIPKLDP

-202 ETFDPER
+202 ETFDPVK
-209 SSRVI
+209 SSHVI

-242 AIKSGGSVAGS
+242 AIKSGGSAAGS

-263 ATNDAAVDALFRKAG
+263 ATNDAVVDALFRKAG

-285 QELTTVCAVFMYPEL
+285 QELTTVCGVFMHPEI
-300 KGNRCAVVTHAGG
+300 KGKRCAVITHAGG
-313 PAVMLTDVLSNGG
+313 PAVMLTDVLSNNGL
-326 MEVPSLKEHPKAPE
+326 EVPSLKEHPASPA
-340 LLSKLFAG
+340 LLAKLFGG

-367 YILDAVENDFDEIDF
+367 YIIDTVENEYTDIDF

-400 LLDQKMRTCKKPIFP
+400 LLDEKMKTCKKPIFP

-423 KEEIED
+423 KDEIED
-429 FIAKGNINFPEECVL
+429 FIAKGRINFPEECVL

-450 IYNTPKPKTG
+450 VYNTPKPQPEN
-460 IVESLPIDK
+460 VEMPKIDT
-469 LIISPANEPANEPD
+469 A
-483 KDAVAAVAE
+483 
-492 SIRQW
+492 
-497 GMLSPITVS
+497 
-506 PKDGNYRVVAGAKR
+506 
-520 VRAAALAG
+520 
-528 MKEIM
+528 
-533 AYIQEDA
+533 
-540 AVSDQPDIDVVRI
+540 RI
-553 RKTVERCKDGYME
+553 RKCIDSCENGY
-566 IADYNELLD
+566 IGPDKIYELLD
-575 AAGISRKKSVEVSNK
+575 AAGIAQKQIRVVDQKQQ
-590 EDALAFAKEV
+590 ALDFANEV
-600 GCSKDVPLVMKVVG
+600 GYPLVMKVVG
-614 PLHKSDVGGVTL
+614 PVHKSDVGGVTL
-626 GVKDLDTV
+626 NVRDIETV
-634 AREFDRL
+634 GKEFDRL
-641 IVIPETYAV
+641 MAIKDTYAV
-650 EMYPMLDGTDVY
+650 EMYPMLDGTEVY

-678 LGGIFIEVLKDVE
+678 LGGIFIEVLKDVQ
-691 SVLVPTNKEEVL
+691 SALVPISAPEAKDMLTQL
-703 KKLKNLKG
+703 RG
-711 YKILEGV
+711 YKILQGV
-718 RGQEGVNLDLYADQ
+718 RGQQPVNVDIYAEQ
-732 IVRVS
+732 IARVA
-737 ALVQAAPEIAEMDL
+737 ALVMAAPEIAEMDL

-757 PRYVTAVDARIRL
+757 PKNVVAVDARIRI

>member
-1 MIAKELLNPKSI
+1 MIARELLNPKSI
-13 VICGVSSDVHKPGG
+13 VVCGASSDIHKPGG

-37 FKGQVYAVNPKE
+37 FQGPVYAVNPKE

-61 DDLPQVDCAILC
+61 DDLPQVECAILC
-73 IAAKFCTQTV
+73 IAAKFCAQTV
-83 DVLAKEKGTK
+83 DVLAKEKGCK

-128 GPNCTGFLNTNYA
+128 GPNCTGFLNVNYA

-153 KGVDFITGSG
+153 HGVDFITGSG

-170 EYGMSNGLKFNSV
+170 EYGISNGLKFNSV

-202 ETFDPER
+202 ETFDPEK

-242 AIKSGGSVAGS
+242 AIKSGGSAAGS

-278 IVRCQNR
+278 IVRCHNR
-285 QELTTVCAVFMYPEL
+285 QELTTVCAVFMHPEI
-300 KGNRCAVVTHAGG
+300 KGNRCAVITHAGG

-326 MEVPSLKEHPKAPE
+326 MEVPSLKDHPASPA
-340 LLSKLFAG
+340 LLAKLFGG

-367 YILDAVENDFDEIDF
+367 YIIDTVENEYDEIDF

-400 LLDQKMRTCKKPIFP
+400 LLDEKMKTCKKPIFP

-423 KEEIED
+423 KDEIND
-429 FIAKGNINFPEECVL
+429 FIAKGRINFPEECVL

-450 IYNTPKPKTG
+450 VYNTPKPQPEH
-460 IVESLPIDK
+460 VELPK
-469 LIISPANEPANEPD
+469 
-483 KDAVAAVAE
+483 
-492 SIRQW
+492 
-497 GMLSPITVS
+497 
-506 PKDGNYRVVAGAKR
+506 
-520 VRAAALAG
+520 
-528 MKEIM
+528 
-533 AYIQEDA
+533 
-540 AVSDQPDIDVVRI
+540 IDVARI
-553 RKTVERCKDGYME
+553 RKTIDRCKDGYME

-575 AAGISRKKSVEVSNK
+575 AAGISRKKSVEVSKK

-634 AREFDRL
+634 AKEFDRL

-650 EMYPMLDGTDVY
+650 EMYPMLDGIDVY
-662 IGAIR
+662 IGAIK
-667 DPKFGHQVFFG
+667 DAKFGHQIFFG
-678 LGGIFIEVLKDVE
+678 LGGIFIEVLKDVQSALAPITAAE
-691 SVLVPTNKEEVL
+691 AKEML
-703 KKLKNLKG
+703 KQLKG

-732 IVRVS
+732 VARVS

-757 PRYVTAVDARIRL
+757 PRYVTAVDARIRI

>member
-1 MIAKELLNPKSI
+1 MIAKELLNPRSI
-13 VICGVSSDVHKPGG
+13 VVCGASSDIHKPGG

-37 FKGQVYAVNPKE
+37 FEGPVYAVNPKE
-49 TEVQGVKCYAKV
+49 TEVQGVKCYTKV
-61 DDLPQVDCAILC
+61 EDLPQVDCAILC
-73 IAAKFCTQTV
+73 IAAKFCAQTV
-83 DVLAKEKGTK
+83 DVLAKEKGCK

-128 GPNCTGFLNTNYA
+128 GPNCTGFLNVNYA

-202 ETFDPER
+202 ETFDPEK

-214 MLYMEKIGDPQRL
+214 MLYMEKIGDPMRL

-242 AIKSGGSVAGS
+242 AIKSGGSAAGS

-278 IVRCQNR
+278 IVRCHNR
-285 QELTTVCAVFMYPEL
+285 QELTTVCGVFMHPEI
-300 KGNRCAVVTHAGG
+300 KGKRCAVITHAGG

-326 MEVPSLKEHPKAPE
+326 MEVPPLKDHPASAA
-340 LLSKLFAG
+340 LLEKLFAG

-367 YILDAVENDFDEIDF
+367 YIIDTVENEYDEIDF

-400 LLDQKMRTCKKPIFP
+400 LLDQKMKTCKKPIFP

-423 KEEIED
+423 KDEIED
-429 FIAKGNINFPEECVL
+429 FIAKGRINFPEECVL

-450 IYNTPKPKTG
+450 VYHTPKPQPEH
-460 IVESLPIDK
+460 VELP
-469 LIISPANEPANEPD
+469 E
-483 KDAVAAVAE
+483 
-492 SIRQW
+492 
-497 GMLSPITVS
+497 
-506 PKDGNYRVVAGAKR
+506 
-520 VRAAALAG
+520 
-528 MKEIM
+528 
-533 AYIQEDA
+533 
-540 AVSDQPDIDVVRI
+540 IDVARI
-553 RKTVERCKDGYME
+553 RRTIDRCKDGYLE

-575 AAGISRKKSVEVSNK
+575 AAGISRKKSVEVSKK

-600 GCSKDVPLVMKVVG
+600 GCSNEVPLVMKVVG

-634 AREFDRL
+634 AKEFDRL

-650 EMYPMLDGTDVY
+650 EMYPMLEGTDVY
-662 IGAIR
+662 IGAIK
-667 DPKFGHQVFFG
+667 DPKFGHQIFFG
-678 LGGIFIEVLKDVE
+678 LGGIFIEVLKDVQSALAPITAE
-691 SVLVPTNKEEVL
+691 EAKEML
-703 KKLKNLKG
+703 KSLKG
-711 YKILEGV
+711 YKILQGV
-718 RGQEGVNLDLYADQ
+718 RGQAGVNLDLYADQ
-732 IVRVS
+732 VARVS

-757 PRYVTAVDARIRL
+757 PRYVTAVDARIRI

>member
-13 VICGVSSDVHKPGG
+13 VICGASSDIHKPGG

-37 FKGQVYAVNPKE
+37 FRGQVYAVNPKE
-49 TEVQGVKCYAKV
+49 SEVQGVKCYAKV
-61 DDLPQVDCAILC
+61 DDLPQVDCALLC
-73 IAAKFCTQTV
+73 IAAKFCAQTV
-83 DVLAKEKGTK
+83 DVLAKEKGCK
-93 GFIIISAGFSEEN
+93 GFIIISAGFSEESH
-106 AEGAAIEKHIVDTIN
+106 EGAEIEKHIVDTIN

-128 GPNCTGFLNTNYA
+128 GPNCTGFLNVNYA
-141 GCFDTPIPTLDP
+141 GCFDTPIPNLDP

-202 ETFDPER
+202 ETFDPEK
-209 SSRVI
+209 SSHVI

-242 AIKSGGSVAGS
+242 AIKSGGSAAGS

-278 IVRCQNR
+278 IVRCHNR
-285 QELTTVCAVFMYPEL
+285 QELTTVCGVFMHPEI
-300 KGNRCAVVTHAGG
+300 KGKRCAVITHAGG

-326 MEVPSLKEHPKAPE
+326 MEVPSLKDHPASPA
-340 LLSKLFAG
+340 LLAKLFGG

-367 YILDAVENDFDEIDF
+367 YIIDTVENEYDEIDF

-400 LLDQKMRTCKKPIFP
+400 LLDEKMKTCKKPIFP

-423 KEEIED
+423 KDEIED
-429 FIAKGNINFPEECVL
+429 FIAKGRINFPEECVL
-444 GNAICK
+444 GNAHCK
-450 IYNTPKPKTG
+450 VYNTPKPQPEH
-460 IVESLPIDK
+460 VELP
-469 LIISPANEPANEPD
+469 
-483 KDAVAAVAE
+483 
-492 SIRQW
+492 Q
-497 GMLSPITVS
+497 
-506 PKDGNYRVVAGAKR
+506 
-520 VRAAALAG
+520 
-528 MKEIM
+528 
-533 AYIQEDA
+533 
-540 AVSDQPDIDVVRI
+540 IDVARI
-553 RKTVERCKDGYME
+553 RRTIDRCKSGYLE

-575 AAGISRKKSVEVSNK
+575 AAGISRKKSVEVSKK

-634 AREFDRL
+634 AKEFDRL

-662 IGAIR
+662 IGAIK
-667 DPKFGHQVFFG
+667 DPKFGHQIFFG
-678 LGGIFIEVLKDVE
+678 LGGIFIEVLKDVQSALAPITADE
-691 SVLVPTNKEEVL
+691 AKEML
-703 KKLKNLKG
+703 KQLKG
-711 YKILEGV
+711 YKILQGV

-732 IVRVS
+732 VARVS

-757 PRYVTAVDARIRL
+757 PRYVTAVDARIRI

>member
-1 MIAKELLNPKSI
+1 MIAKELLNPRSI
-13 VICGVSSDVHKPGG
+13 VICGASSDVHKPGG
-27 KALKN
+27 KSLKN

-73 IAAKFCTQTV
+73 IAAKFCAQTV
-83 DVLAKEKGTK
+83 DVLAKEKGCK
-93 GFIIISAGFSEEN
+93 GFIIVSAGFSEESH
-106 AEGAAIEKHIVDTIN
+106 EGAEIEKHIVDTIN

-128 GPNCTGFLNTNYA
+128 GPNCTGFLNVNYA
-141 GCFDTPIPTLDP
+141 GCFDTPIPPLDP

-202 ETFDPER
+202 ETFDPVK
-209 SSRVI
+209 SSHVI
-214 MLYMEKIGDPQRL
+214 MLYMEKIGDPARL

-242 AIKSGGSVAGS
+242 AIKSGGSAAGS

-285 QELTTVCAVFMYPEL
+285 QELTTVCGVFMYPEL
-300 KGNRCAVVTHAGG
+300 KGKRCAVVTHAGG

-326 MEVPSLKEHPKAPE
+326 MEVPSLKDHPASPA
-340 LLSKLFAG
+340 LLEKLFGG

-367 YILDAVENDFDEIDF
+367 YILDTVENEYTDIDF

-423 KEEIED
+423 KEEIND

-444 GNAICK
+444 GNALVK
-450 IYNTPKPKTG
+450 VYHTPKPQPEN
-460 IVESLPIDK
+460 VELP
-469 LIISPANEPANEPD
+469 A
-483 KDAVAAVAE
+483 
-492 SIRQW
+492 
-497 GMLSPITVS
+497 
-506 PKDGNYRVVAGAKR
+506 
-520 VRAAALAG
+520 
-528 MKEIM
+528 
-533 AYIQEDA
+533 
-540 AVSDQPDIDVVRI
+540 IDVARI
-553 RKTVERCKDGYME
+553 RATVDRCKDGYME
-566 IADYNELLD
+566 ISDYNELLD
-575 AAGISRKKSVEVSNK
+575 AAGISRKKSVEVSKK

-667 DPKFGHQVFFG
+667 DPKFGHQIFFG
-678 LGGIFIEVLKDVE
+678 LGGIFIEVLKDVQSALAPITAAE
-691 SVLVPTNKEEVL
+691 AKEML
-703 KKLKNLKG
+703 KHLKG

-718 RGQEGVNLDLYADQ
+718 RGQEGVNLDLYAEQ
-732 IVRVS
+732 VARVS

>member
-1 MIAKELLNPKSI
+1 MIAKELLNPRSI
-13 VICGVSSDVHKPGG
+13 VICGASSDIHKPGG

-32 LLESP
+32 LLESNFSGP
-37 FKGQVYAVNPKE
+37 VYAVNPKE
-49 TEVQGVKCYAKV
+49 TEVQGIKCYAKV
-61 DDLPQVDCAILC
+61 EDLPQVDCAILC
-73 IAAKFCTQTV
+73 IAAKFCAQTV
-83 DVLAKEKGTK
+83 DVLTQQKGTK
-93 GFIIISAGFSEEN
+93 GFIIVSAGFSEEN
-106 AEGAAIEKHIVDTIN
+106 AEGAAIEKHIVDSIN
-121 SVGGSLI
+121 AVGGSLI
-128 GPNCTGFLNTNYA
+128 GPNCTGFLNTNYS
-141 GCFDTPIPTLDP
+141 GCFDTPIPKLDP

-170 EYGMSNGLKFNSV
+170 EYGMTNGLKFNSV

-202 ETFDPER
+202 ETFDPEK
-209 SSRVI
+209 SSHVI
-214 MLYMEKIGDPQRL
+214 MLYMEKVGDPQRL

-242 AIKSGGSVAGS
+242 AIKSGGSAAGS

-285 QELTTVCAVFMYPEL
+285 QELTTVCGVFMYPEI
-300 KGNRCAVVTHAGG
+300 KGNRCAVITHAGG
-313 PAVMLTDVLSNGG
+313 PAVMLTDVLSNNGI
-326 MEVPSLKEHPKAPE
+326 EVPSLKEHPASPA
-340 LLSKLFAG
+340 LLEKLFGG

-367 YILDAVENDFDEIDF
+367 YIIDTVENEYTDIDF

-394 NKEVYD
+394 NREVYA
-400 LLDQKMRTCKKPIFP
+400 LLNEKMKTCKKPIFP

-423 KEEIED
+423 KDEIQE
-429 FIAKGNINFPEECVL
+429 FIDMGNINFPEECVL

-450 IYNTPKPKTG
+450 VYNTPKPQPEN
-460 IVESLPIDK
+460 VEQ
-469 LIISPANEPANEPD
+469 PA
-483 KDAVAAVAE
+483 
-492 SIRQW
+492 
-497 GMLSPITVS
+497 
-506 PKDGNYRVVAGAKR
+506 
-520 VRAAALAG
+520 
-528 MKEIM
+528 
-533 AYIQEDA
+533 
-540 AVSDQPDIDVVRI
+540 IDVARI
-553 RKTVERCKDGYME
+553 RKTVDRCKSGYMD

-575 AAGISRKKSVEVSNK
+575 AAGISRKKSVEVSK
-590 EDALAFAKEV
+590 VEDAIAFAKEV

-626 GVKDLDTV
+626 GVKDLATV
-634 AREFDRL
+634 EMEFNRL

-662 IGAIR
+662 IGAIK
-667 DPKFGHQVFFG
+667 DPKFGHQIFFG
-678 LGGIFIEVLKDVE
+678 LGGIFIEVLKDVQSALAPISAAE
-691 SVLVPTNKEEVL
+691 AKEAL
-703 KKLKNLKG
+703 TKLRG
-711 YKILEGV
+711 YKILQGV
-718 RGQEGVNLDLYADQ
+718 RGQEAVNIDLYADQ
-732 IVRVS
+732 IARVS